1 MGTKVFIVG
10 KQLVDY
16 DDRKT
21 GEHHNQRLQGLFLL

>member
-21 GEHHNQRLQGLFLL
+21 GEHINGYKVFFLL